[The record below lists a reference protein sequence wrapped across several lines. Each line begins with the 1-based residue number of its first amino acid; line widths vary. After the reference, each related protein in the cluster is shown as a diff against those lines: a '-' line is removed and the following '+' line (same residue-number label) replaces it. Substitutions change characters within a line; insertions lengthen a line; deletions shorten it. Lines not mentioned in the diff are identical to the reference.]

1 MPPIITKIGK
11 FRLRQKIAIFDYD
24 LTLVKPKTNGT
35 FSKNVDDW
43 MWLTKKV
50 PEVLLSYYE
59 KGYCIVIIS
68 NQTRLTDMKV
78 NQITNVL
85 TTLSIPCMIAVAYED
100 EYKKPKRALFDL
112 IVGTKKVDVNK
123 SVFVG
128 DALGRQG
135 DWSDTDKLFAK
146 NIGFK
151 NILSPDDLFSV
162 SNEVKA
168 TVVKENKK
176 TEVIVMVGYPGS
188 GKSTI
193 ASSFD
198 NTKYKVVSGD
208 EFITSKKMIAEAE
221 KHITKGFSIIF
232 DATNPTI
239 EKRKEYIDF
248 ANKHL
253 IPIRCIVLTTDIT
266 ESMFRNNKR
275 DKVIPKITYYVFR
288 KKYIVP
294 STEEGFT
301 EIVTI

>member
-1 MPPIITKIGK
+1 MPPILVKIGK
-11 FRLRQKIAIFDYD
+11 FRLRQKMAIFDYD
-24 LTLVKPKTNGT
+24 WTLVKPKTNGT
-35 FSKNVDDW
+35 FSKNIDDW
-43 MWLTKKV
+43 MWLTKKI

-59 KGYCIVIIS
+59 KGFCIIIIS

-85 TTLSIPCMIAVAYED
+85 TTLSIPCIIAVAYED
-100 EYKKPKRALFDL
+100 EYKKPKRDMFDL
-112 IVGTKKVDVNK
+112 IIGDKKVDVNK

-162 SNEVKA
+162 SNEIKA
-168 TVVKENKK
+168 TVVKEDKK

-198 NTKYKVVSGD
+198 NTKYKIISGD
-208 EFITSKKMIAEAE
+208 EFITSKKMIAKAE

-239 EKRKEYIDF
+239 EKRKEYIAF
-248 ANKHL
+248 ANKHSV
-253 IPIRCIVLTTDIT
+253 PIRCIVLTTDIT